1 MVIFRQKEFIEY
13 LEYIVNIHQYNNIFS
28 HQGIIT
34 KETALSFNKKLSE
47 FTENKN
53 KEIKEI
59 DLMKNVLYLYIKEL
73 NDELIKTISETI
85 MNNFILYKQKMI
97 NRKLK
102 SVFNIYKIKQQIFLS
117 KKLSQWNHNLLNS
130 NSKKKNNNYFNLNLN
145 VGPIINNNSPNE
157 INHENYLNKQKNSS
171 ENINSEKS
179 QKRNKR
185 HIRSN
190 DMNNI
195 NTFNKSNSLPNM
207 INNIDINSDKHKKKI
222 IPLSSEES
230 RYNYKTHKNKAMNLS
245 AKKNFEEKILSQK
258 MKRNKNS
265 AEKIDKFIK
274 RQEIFSKNN
283 FQKKEKI
290 IKDNEDE
297 NKLIYTFEPKIND
310 SLRKLYKNDNTSVG
324 KRLYNDSIVRR
335 NKKLEKEYS
344 KSNLG
349 NNINKK
355 VFNQKK
361 IIELYEDYNIRKEKN
376 KELIKKIEKECGYTY
391 VPSVLHKRTT
401 GGYSNN
407 KTNKAQS
414 NNSKNK
420 IKNKNKIN
428 NVNNNKKL
436 KKSNSCN
443 EAFPVTKNK

>member
-1 MVIFRQKEFIEY
+1 
-13 LEYIVNIHQYNNIFS
+13 
-28 HQGIIT
+28 
-34 KETALSFNKKLSE
+34 
-47 FTENKN
+47 
-53 KEIKEI
+53 
-59 DLMKNVLYLYIKEL
+59 MKNVLYLYIKEL
-73 NDELIKTISETI
+73 NDELIKSISETI